1 MEIIIKESYNRPF
14 EFIPKTILWIIKQ
27 RDLDINNDN
36 LIGINSSI
44 ILSLTSLIESFN
56 KELMISWV
64 KFHLSESKTEFD
76 IDSEGMPIW
85 DDTTGDYLLERLSD
99 ELILEIES
107 SEWNKQLKLFTKIT
121 NDELKRIIKKDT
133 LIGMN
138 QLFNYRNILTHGNKL
153 SLIEWIN
160 NNKATERLEPNKFEA
175 IFSFLKQQNL
185 IEGKLKD
192 IKANIFE
199 LTFSNK
205 VIDYFISIINLY
217 LEEVKESFGITE
229 KMNKTIYNLKI

>member
-14 EFIPKTILWIIKQ
+14 EFIPKTVSWIIKQ
-27 RDLDINNDN
+27 RDLDKNNDN

-44 ILSLTSLIESFN
+44 ILNLTSLIESFN

-64 KFHLSESKTEFD
+64 KFHLSESQTELEVD
-76 IDSEGMPIW
+76 ADGMPVW
-85 DDTTGDYLLERLSD
+85 DDTMGDYLLERLTE
-99 ELILEIES
+99 ELIIDIES

-121 NDELKRIIKKDT
+121 NDELKHIIKNDT

-153 SLIEWIN
+153 SLIEWIDGD
-160 NNKATERLEPNKFEA
+160 KTTERLEPNKFEA
-175 IFSFLKQQNL
+175 IFTFLKQQNL
-185 IEGKLKD
+185 VDGKLKD
-192 IKANIFE
+192 NKVNIFE

-205 VIDYFISIINLY
+205 VIDYFISVINLY
-217 LEEVKESFGITE
+217 LEEVKESFGITAS
-229 KMNKTIYNLKI
+229 MNETIFNLKI